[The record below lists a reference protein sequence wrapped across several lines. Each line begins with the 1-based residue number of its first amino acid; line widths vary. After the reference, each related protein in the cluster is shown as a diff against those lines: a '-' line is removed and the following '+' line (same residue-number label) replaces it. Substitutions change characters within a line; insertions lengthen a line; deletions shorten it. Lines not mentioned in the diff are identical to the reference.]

1 MISCEL
7 FGDLEFRF
15 DEGIR
20 FLDILEVGY
29 YLIQNWKFD
38 YDPKILKLPTQ
49 SRFSLS
55 QPAVV

>member
-1 MISCEL
+1 MTGVQTCALPISRSLEVFEMISCEL

-29 YLIQNWKFD
+29 YLIQN
-38 YDPKILKLPTQ
+38 
-49 SRFSLS
+49 
-55 QPAVV
+55 